1 MANWADPTAAAFVT
15 HLEEE
20 WRWQVPDDTIIIEDL
35 LDSGITVEV
44 DPNDVLSNI
53 LAAFNTVA
61 SQETRELGK
70 EICEQIIYCKGV
82 LDRCVKTL
90 IKIKEYDERRKEKQM
105 IGLRLFP
112 FIQQTGAKQPSKIT
126 AILLEMDTPELLRV
140 TNDTNALSAKIQEA
154 INVLGDPARSASQH
168 DLATMFL
175 AQPSRATEF
184 CEALPIHFWW
194 NDDIL
199 NLFFGD
205 TFLGQVFPRM
215 TSEERLSV
223 YDKACL
229 FDENLKLFYNRYQ
242 WHAAY
247 LDVTLNPP

>member
-1 MANWADPTAAAFVT
+1 MLCQENRRMANWADPTAAAFVT
-15 HLEEE
+15 LLEAE
-20 WRWQVPDDTIIIEDL
+20 WRWEVLDVPILIDDL

-82 LDRCVKTL
+82 LDRCVEKL
-90 IKIKEYDERRKEKQM
+90 IKIKEYDAM
-105 IGLRLFP
+105 FP
-112 FIQQTGAKQPSKIT
+112 
-126 AILLEMDTPELLRV
+126 
-140 TNDTNALSAKIQEA
+140 
-154 INVLGDPARSASQH
+154 
-168 DLATMFL
+168 
-175 AQPSRATEF
+175 AQPSRAKEF
-184 CEALPIHFWW
+184 CDTFQINFWW
-194 NDDIL
+194 GLDIT
-199 NLFFGD
+199 NLFFAGRMN
-205 TFLGQVFPRM
+205 FLGQVFPRM